1 MASEAISSEK
11 KKTLFQRYVFDSYKY
26 QVYFNTSTLE
36 ILDKLKNALW
46 PFHPESQPEELAMD
60 YKAFCK
66 RVFGDVG
73 KYQHLGGQETGQTD
87 GSAFFSGHDVETGVH
102 NPFNKDG
109 DTLSF
114 LGRDLEKEDQAASQ
128 LQVNQYKRDNS
139 ELYGPLWVFVTL
151 VVEFIILGHLTNL
164 MSTHASTKSEEIMNI
179 MLQKNRSATLQRIMK
194 LTFFFAC
201 FYLGLPFIS
210 YLQFKG
216 RQAMDITFMSQLI
229 AFSYSFVPFIPG
241 SLFIFGLQGYW
252 RVKYLSLIILW
263 ALQLFN
269 IYKTTYEA
277 RRKYFDFVTNKQMAW
292 YVAGFTFV
300 FMWVYKSYF
309 L

>member
-1 MASEAISSEK
+1 ME
-11 KKTLFQRYVFDSYKY
+11 
-26 QVYFNTSTLE
+26 
-36 ILDKLKNALW
+36 
-46 PFHPESQPEELAMD
+46 

-66 RVFGDVG
+66 HVFGDFG
-73 KYQHLGGQETGQTD
+73 KYQQLRAEEASQGD
-87 GSAFFSGHDVETGVH
+87 GSAFFSGHDVVDGVH
-102 NPFNKDG
+102 NPFNKDN

-114 LGRDLEKEDQAASQ
+114 LGRDLEKEDQVANQ
-128 LQVNQYKRDNS
+128 LKVNQYKRDDS
-139 ELYGPLWVFVTL
+139 ELYGSLWVFVTL

-164 MSTHASTKSEEIMNI
+164 MSTQASTKNDEIMNM

-194 LTFFFAC
+194 LAFFFAC

-216 RQAMDITFMSQLI
+216 RQAMEITFTSQLI
-229 AFSYSFVPFIPG
+229 AFSYAFVPFIPG
-241 SLFIFGLQGYW
+241 SLFIFSLQGYW
-252 RVKYLSLIILW
+252 RVKYLSLLILW
-263 ALQLFN
+263 TLLLFN

-277 RRKYFDFVTNKQMAW
+277 RKKYFDFVTNKQMAW